1 MLGLWPQVR
10 VQRTSIFEAMVE
22 LTDNAGAPFIAP
34 NIPNNEAMPDNV
46 PTRKPSREK
55 LTVPKKRVVKEAVQ
69 GDLWN

>member
-1 MLGLWPQVR
+1 
-10 VQRTSIFEAMVE
+10 MVE
-22 LTDNAGAPFIAP
+22 LTDNAGAACNAQFIAP
-34 NIPNNEAMPDNV
+34 NIPNNEAMPNNV

>member
-1 MLGLWPQVR
+1 M
-10 VQRTSIFEAMVE
+10 FEAMVE
-22 LTDNAGAPFIAP
+22 LTDNAGVQFIA
-34 NIPNNEAMPDNV
+34 PNNEAMPDNV